1 MNNTKDKTKKKNIH
15 IIFIDEDGEFIL
27 SKDKHIRF
35 IYL

>member
-1 MNNTKDKTKKKNIH
+1 MFSNKNKKKNIH
-15 IIFIDEDGEFIL
+15 IIFIDEDGEFTL